1 MLFEI
6 EIMRMN
12 EPRQVGN
19 VHEWWYADDE
29 CCHEA
34 LECITEINQAA
45 VDGQQTGFICNSRK
59 NRRGSIC
66 A

>member
-34 LECITEINQAA
+34 
-45 VDGQQTGFICNSRK
+45 F
-59 NRRGSIC
+59 
-66 A
+66 